1 MDLQSH
7 INHAK
12 DGMRYPAIDQL
23 VTKTTSKY
31 RLVMAA
37 ALRAKQL
44 QYVEGEKPLVNN
56 PHSKKNIGIALEEI
70 YEDKIIILPEMGE
83 DNN

>member
-1 MDLQSH
+1 MDLQSQ
-7 INHAK
+7 NSHAN

-31 RLVMAA
+31 RLVMDAA
-37 ALRAKQL
+37 IRAKQL
-44 QYVEGEKPLVNN
+44 QYNEHEKSYVEHPDR
-56 PHSKKNIGIALEEI
+56 KKNIGIALEEI